1 MIIFLHG
8 EDTYR
13 MKEKLKEIVEKYK
26 KVRTSGLNLKYFEGS
41 GNFFESFK
49 SDFKQIS
56 MFKEK
61 KLSVVLNPFDDA
73 EFKESFLDYGKE
85 FLESDDIVVI
95 YQEGKI
101 AKNNALLKYLNKNA
115 KSQEFGSLSYAEL
128 KTWVKKELERYGAR
142 IDSMALDKLIEY
154 IGNDLWRMSN
164 EIKKLASYNKSIE
177 IANVKLLVRSSIE
190 TDIFKTIE
198 AIAQKNKKQALA
210 LLYKHVEKGDSP
222 VYLLSMINFQFRNL
236 LIIKDLI
243 EKSQPY
249 YSIAKKS
256 GLHPFVVKKAYYS
269 AQQFSFQELKN
280 IYEKIFKIDLQIKT
294 GQVEPATALDLFIA
308 ELS

>member
-1 MIIFLHG
+1 M
-8 EDTYR
+8 R
-13 MKEKLKEIVEKYK
+13 EKLKEIVEKYK
-26 KVRTSGLNLKYFEGS
+26 KVRTSGLSLKYFEKGE
-41 GNFFESFK
+41 NFFNDFE
-49 SDFKQIS
+49 SDFKQTS

-61 KLSVVLNPFDDA
+61 KLSIILNSFDDA
-73 EFKESFLDYGKE
+73 EFKEGFLEQGKE

-95 YQEGKI
+95 CQEGKI
-101 AKNNALLKYLNKNA
+101 NKNSALFKYLDKNA
-115 KSQEFGSLSYAEL
+115 QSQEFEPLGYAKL
-128 KTWVKKELERYGAR
+128 KTWVKKEFEEYNAR
-142 IDSMALDKLIEY
+142 IDSQATDKLIEY

-164 EIKKLASYNKSIE
+164 EIKKLASYDKNVE
-177 IANVKLLVRSSIE
+177 IANIKLLVRSSIE

-198 AIAQKNKKQALA
+198 AIARKDKKQALS
-210 LLYKHVEKGDSP
+210 LLHKHIGKGDSP
-222 VYLLSMINFQFRNL
+222 IYLLSMINFQFRNL

-280 IYEKIFKIDLQIKT
+280 IYEKIFKIDMQIKT
-294 GQVEPATALDLFIA
+294 GKVEPATALDLFIA

>member
-26 KVRTSGLNLKYFEGS
+26 KVRTSRLNLKYFEEG
-41 GNFFESFK
+41 GGLFENFK
-49 SDFKQIS
+49 NDFKQTS

-61 KLSVVLNPFDDA
+61 KLSVVLNPFDDS
-73 EFKESFLDYGKE
+73 EFKESFLEHEKE
-85 FLESDDIVVI
+85 FLESNDIVVI

-101 AKNNALLKYLNKNA
+101 NKNNALLKYLNKNA

-128 KTWVKKELERYGAR
+128 KTWVKKELGRYDAR
-142 IDSMALDKLIEY
+142 IDNMALDKLIEC

-164 EIKKLASYNKSIE
+164 EIRKLASYNKNVE

-198 AIAQKNKKQALA
+198 AIAQKNKKQALG
-210 LLYKHVEKGDSP
+210 LLHKHIEKGDSP
-222 VYLLSMINFQFRNL
+222 TYLLSMINFQFRNL

-249 YSIAKKS
+249 YNIAKKS

-280 IYEKIFKIDLQIKT
+280 IYEKIFKIDMQIKT

-308 ELS
+308 ELG